1 MYIRQPTRMHAVLA
15 VLLASCLLA
24 APASSNASVAE
35 ENAAL
40 DYLKSSF
47 STVDIN
53 RISRISQEMS
63 LDERTA
69 KKFWPQYQA
78 YLHQQIALRDKQLAT
93 LSHYAARLHN
103 DSLDQQAAANMLRAS
118 MADEA
123 KRVANRQA
131 LINRLKDVLSP
142 KQQMRLYQIELL
154 LDAEL
159 RAGLLKQIPLAE

>member
-1 MYIRQPTRMHAVLA
+1 MPPCRPSMKHRIFAP
-15 VLLASCLLA
+15 LLASCLLA
-24 APASSNASVAE
+24 LAPPCTAAVAE

-63 LDERTA
+63 LNERTA

-103 DSLDQQAAANMLRAS
+103 ASLDENAAASMLRAS

-131 LINRLKDVLSP
+131 LINHLKDVLSP

-159 RAGLLKQIPLAE
+159 RAGLLKQIPLVE

>member
-1 MYIRQPTRMHAVLA
+1 MKDHCSNSRRNLIAMILA
-15 VLLASCLLA
+15 TCLLA
-24 APASSNASVAE
+24 LSANTKAASSE
-35 ENAAL
+35 EDAAL

-103 DSLDQQAAANMLRAS
+103 ASLDENAAANMLRAS

-159 RAGLLKQIPLAE
+159 RAGLLKQIPLVE

>member
-1 MYIRQPTRMHAVLA
+1 MRIPRPTKRHAVIAALF
-15 VLLASCLLA
+15 ASCVIA
-24 APASSNASVAE
+24 SPASSTAAVAE

-63 LDERTA
+63 LDEQTA

-78 YLHQQIALRDKQLAT
+78 YLHRQIALRDKQLAT
-93 LSHYAARLHN
+93 LSHYAAHLN
-103 DSLDQQAAANMLRAS
+103 DDSLDQKGAASMLRAS

-123 KRVANRQA
+123 KRVANRQE
-131 LINRLKDVLSP
+131 LIKGLKDVLSP